1 MGGGGAFYA
10 FIQPLLPCKLKWT
23 KEEKEMRDKERKLL
37 EHTLAYQN
45 EIIDN
50 RILKYV
56 AGLKDKIRD
65 CDFVCDLNEIFHKS
79 EESIFTNHWI
89 HCNAK
94 GNEMVAEKIFEVLKQ
109 KGIVG

>member
-1 MGGGGAFYA
+1 MGGGGFFGFFTTLFAGKV
-10 FIQPLLPCKLKWT
+10 KLT

-56 AGLKDKIRD
+56 DGLKDKIRD
-65 CDFVCDLNEIFHKS
+65 CDFVLDLNEIFHKS